1 MIEFIQGFVLGTIST
16 LLIIVYYVAKELPP
30 DPLFPEVK
38 K

>member
-1 MIEFIQGFVLGTIST
+1 MIEFIQGFVLGAISMFIT
-16 LLIIVYYVAKELPP
+16 IVYYVAKELPS